1 MLCWGGGGGNL
12 PYYVALSSI
21 HCYRIEAIVDCL
33 YYSLKFGWGALPP
46 PPPPPNA
53 QVGGGGSRPPAPPVE
68 PPPPPPQQVPRV
80 TFSAASIIVNMYSIQ
95 RQFCRVC
102 SAAALAH
109 IFQRLPYWLKGEDRG

>member
-33 YYSLKFGWGALPP
+33 YYSLKFGRGAL
-46 PPPPPNA
+46 
-53 QVGGGGSRPPAPPVE
+53 

-95 RQFCRVC
+95 RQFCGVC